1 MLSDGPWHHP
11 LQMPK
16 HYRPG
21 LLAQPFHTLPAVANT
36 TEGGA
41 WSEEQARVLNA
52 AVEYLQQQ
60 DIVEGLQRELVALRT
75 NGELRV
81 EQECIHEAGSGRGQW
96 RRFDPT
102 ESGQR
107 HLEDDGY
114 GGRCA
119 TATAPVACSVLQTL
133 RDEFELP
140 AIRGSYSEIGA
151 QGVLRSHYGM
161 TNGQLKF
168 HLGLVV
174 PTSSSTTGHAAR
186 GCSLFRV
193 GEETRTGAWEE
204 GKVLFFDDSFE
215 HEVMNGCDRAR

>member
-1 MLSDGPWHHP
+1 MESGS
-11 LQMPK
+11 
-16 HYRPG
+16 
-21 LLAQPFHTLPAVANT
+21 
-36 TEGGA
+36 

-52 AVEYLQQQ
+52 AVEYLQQRE
-60 DIVEGLQRELVALRT
+60 IVEALQGELAALRT
-75 NGELRV
+75 IGELRV

-119 TATAPVACSVLQTL
+119 VATAPVACKVLRAL
-133 RDEFELP
+133 REEFALP

-174 PTSSSTTGHAAR
+174 PTNSTTAGHAGR
-186 GCSLFRV
+186 GCSVFRV
-193 GEETRTGAWEE
+193 GEETRAGAWEE

-215 HEVMNGCDRAR
+215 HEVMNGCGRAR

>member
-1 MLSDGPWHHP
+1 MLLSDGPWQHA

-16 HYRPG
+16 HYQPG
-21 LLAQPFHTLPAVANT
+21 LLAQPFHDLPAVAATN
-36 TEGGA
+36 G
-41 WSEEQARVLNA
+41 WSEAQARVLNVA
-52 AVEYLQQQ
+52 AEYLQRPE
-60 DIVEGLQRELVALRT
+60 IVEALQGELNALRAD
-75 NGELRV
+75 GELRV
-81 EQECIHEAGSGRGQW
+81 EQECIHEAGGGRGHW

-107 HLEDDGY
+107 SLEDDGY

-119 TATAPVACSVLQTL
+119 VTTAPVACGVLQTL
-133 RDEFELP
+133 REEFELP

-151 QGVLRSHYGM
+151 HGVLRSHFGM

-174 PTSSSTTGHAAR
+174 PTSSGMKGHGGA
-186 GCSLFRV
+186 GCSVFRV
-193 GEETRTGAWEE
+193 GEEKRPGAWKE

-215 HEVMNGCDRAR
+215 HEVMNNCDQPR